1 MWGGGLIGPCSWI
14 WRPGALQTLPLC
26 WTCAATSSS
35 GQHSVS
41 QSVSQQWA
49 RLPHGHCVETFNTTK
64 WKLLDKRRRAVARR
78 AWGTHQEDVFYESGT
93 CAPLIKVLFPTRACL
108 NPRRA
113 LEPCVGQTT
122 STNEWQQQSGGMI
135 LRRGSVVA
143 ALLLCFLAK
152 VRARRRAGS
161 ISSAAWMYFD
171 CLCVY
176 GSP

>member
-1 MWGGGLIGPCSWI
+1 MIALIIWGGGLIGPCSWI
-14 WRPGALQTLPLC
+14 WRPDTPLLLNLCSHLQLWP
-26 WTCAATSSS
+26 A
-35 GQHSVS
+35 VS

-49 RLPHGHCVETFNTTK
+49 RLPHGHCVETFFNTTK

-78 AWGTHQEDVFYESGT
+78 AWGTHQEEVFYESGT

-152 VRARRRAGS
+152 VRA
-161 ISSAAWMYFD
+161 
-171 CLCVY
+171 
-176 GSP
+176 